1 MMRLAWL
8 ALLLFVV
15 FLVVS
20 AVVTGQAPD
29 PFGGC
34 TRMTC

>member
-1 MMRLAWL
+1 MARVA
-8 ALLLFVV
+8 AIVLLLFVV

-34 TRMTC
+34 TREVC

>member
-1 MMRLAWL
+1 MVRLAWL

-20 AVVTGQAPD
+20 ALVTGQAPD
-29 PFGGC
+29 PFGDC
-34 TRMTC
+34 TREAC